1 MYSAEMETLDQLLA
15 GTMSL
20 AAIRKLYTDE
30 RSFSKGILGLLSGG
44 DVRLL
49 TDAGES
55 VPDWNWRSLFA
66 DGAPDPSFHLEITKQ
81 GIARIG

>member
-1 MYSAEMETLDQLLA
+1 
-15 GTMSL
+15 
-20 AAIRKLYTDE
+20 
-30 RSFSKGILGLLSGG
+30 LGLLSGG